1 MLKANDIISTF
12 VIVDDFLID
21 LMQCGLFLQETQ
33 GTRGPACSMATSEII
48 TLCLLFQFSG
58 FRNFKSFYQFMEIY
72 YKAYFPN
79 LLSYDRF
86 ITVKKR
92 VAPFLYFFLVSL
104 MGEATGVSFIDSTSL
119 AVRRNKRI
127 YRHKV
132 FQGLATRGKT
142 SMGWFFGFKLHIA
155 THHLGELINFTLT
168 SGNVDDR
175 KPVPGLCKNIM
186 GKLFGDRGY
195 ISASLFQN
203 LMNSGVQL
211 ITNIRSN
218 MKNRLLPLFDKLLLR
233 KRFII
238 ETTFGI
244 LKKEF
249 HLEHSRHRSPSNFVV
264 NLLGS
269 LIAYCL
275 KENKPSI
282 KMDEKEKRLI
292 NKL

>member
-1 MLKANDIISTF
+1 
-12 VIVDDFLID
+12 
-21 LMQCGLFLQETQ
+21 
-33 GTRGPACSMATSEII
+33 
-48 TLCLLFQFSG
+48 
-58 FRNFKSFYQFMEIY
+58 
-72 YKAYFPN
+72 
-79 LLSYDRF
+79 
-86 ITVKKR
+86 
-92 VAPFLYFFLVSL
+92 
-104 MGEATGVSFIDSTSL
+104 
-119 AVRRNKRI
+119 
-127 YRHKV
+127 
-132 FQGLATRGKT
+132 
-142 SMGWFFGFKLHIA
+142 
-155 THHLGELINFTLT
+155 
-168 SGNVDDR
+168 
-175 KPVPGLCKNIM
+175 M
-186 GKLFGDRGY
+186 GKLFGDRDY

-282 KMDEKEKRLI
+282 KMDEQEKRLI
-292 NKL
+292 NKLWKTRSWGYISHLKRCESR